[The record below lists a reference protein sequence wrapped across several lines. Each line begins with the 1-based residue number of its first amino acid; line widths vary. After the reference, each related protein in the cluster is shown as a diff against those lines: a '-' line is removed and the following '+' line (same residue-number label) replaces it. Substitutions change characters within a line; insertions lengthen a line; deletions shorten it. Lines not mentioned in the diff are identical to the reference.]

1 MAGISHVDELVDY
14 NQLIV
19 NRILSSQKVMALIAN
34 DPNLDLDSDAA
45 AEWEEHI
52 IDHAWID
59 DTVQEAGAFVT
70 VDVDVSNLESG
81 VIKEMRVYVE
91 VLVSKA
97 YMKLSP
103 SLFKG
108 CKGNRRDNI
117 VRQVDKLINGS
128 YDFGIGKLDLVN
140 IRTVTTANKFAGKL
154 LTYEVYDFARDRKL
168 AGYGR

>member
-1 MAGISHVDELVDY
+1 MAGVSHIDELVDY

-19 NRILSSQKVMALIAN
+19 NKILNSQDVMALIAN
-34 DPNLDLDSDAA
+34 DPTLNLDSDEA
-45 AEWEEHI
+45 AEWEEHVF
-52 IDHAWID
+52 DHAWID
-59 DTVQEAGAFVT
+59 DTVQEAGAFIT
-70 VDVDVSNLESG
+70 VDVDIPNLASG

-91 VLVSKA
+91 VLVSKS

-154 LTYEVYDFARDRKL
+154 LTYEVFDFARDRKL
-168 AGYGR
+168 DGYGR

>member
-19 NRILSSQKVMALIAN
+19 NRILGSQEVMALIAN
-34 DPNLDLDSDAA
+34 NPNLNLDSDEAA
-45 AEWEEHI
+45 KWEDHVF
-52 IDHAWID
+52 DHAWID

-70 VDVDVSNLESG
+70 VDVDVAELASG
-81 VIKEMRVYVE
+81 VIKEMIVYVE
-91 VLVSKA
+91 VLVSKS

-103 SLFKG
+103 TLFKG

-154 LTYEVYDFARDRKL
+154 LTYEVFDFARDRKL